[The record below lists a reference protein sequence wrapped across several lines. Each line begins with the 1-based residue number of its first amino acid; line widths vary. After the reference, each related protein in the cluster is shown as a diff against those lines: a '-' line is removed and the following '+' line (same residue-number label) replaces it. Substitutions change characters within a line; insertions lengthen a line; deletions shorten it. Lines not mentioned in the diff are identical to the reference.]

1 LRRVRGEHYQYAMIA
16 IIVIL
21 IGIVIHDPLF
31 LGEYTDYLALYHRSP
46 DSVLSGYPY
55 VDYEFEYTPIIAVLW
70 LAASKI
76 ALYLST
82 HGYDPFLSMVRSLF
96 AINIFFYIAY
106 VYIIYRI
113 SKEKRTPRI
122 LSILSIAS
130 PSIVYY
136 LFYNWDIIAAFLMI
150 LGIFLYTKN
159 KIYGSSIALGL
170 GASVKVIPIYALFS
184 IFITILASR
193 IGRAMLFAL
202 LGFSV
207 AALPFLALLLVY
219 PPGFF
224 HFLSYHSRWYCE
236 NCFYNLLTDDIYNQS
251 LRTLSIVLTLSA
263 PFIYTIVS
271 YNRYIQ
277 EPGAMSMRT
286 PLMSVAL
293 SISFSYI
300 YSPQMNIFLA
310 PLYLL
315 LNNRLKYLLLI
326 QDILNVMIMVLWFH
340 EGVITS
346 MIGVESRGPWFRES
360 PIQWIAFVRIA
371 LIWVLAIVAR

>member
-1 LRRVRGEHYQYAMIA
+1 LRRVRSEQYQYVMIA

-31 LGEYTDYLALYHRSP
+31 LGEYTDYLALYYRSP
-46 DSVLSGYPY
+46 NSVLSGYPY

-70 LAASKI
+70 LVASKI

-82 HGYDPFLSMVRSLF
+82 HGYDPFLSMLRSLF
-96 AINIFFYIAY
+96 AINIFFYITY

-113 SKEKRTPRI
+113 SRERGIPRI
-122 LSILSIAS
+122 LSMLSIAS

-136 LFYNWDIIAAFLMI
+136 LFYNWDIIATFLMI
-150 LGIFLYTKN
+150 LGVFLYIKN
-159 KIYGSSIALGL
+159 RVYGSSIALGL

-184 IFITILASR
+184 IFITILARR

-202 LGFSV
+202 LGLSV
-207 AALPFLALLLVY
+207 AALPFLALLLIY

-224 HFLSYHSRWYCE
+224 YFFSYHSRWYCE
-236 NCFYNLLTDDIYNQS
+236 NCFYNLLTDDIYDQS
-251 LRTLSIVLTLSA
+251 LRTLSVILTLSM

-271 YNRYIQ
+271 HNRYIK
-277 EPGAMSMRT
+277 EPGAMSMRA

-315 LNNRLKYLLLI
+315 LNNRLRYLLLI

-340 EGVITS
+340 EGVIAS
-346 MIGVESRGPWFRES
+346 MIGIESRGPWFRES

-371 LIWVLAIVAR
+371 LIWVLAVVAR